1 MLGVIREEEEEEEEE
16 EGGDTLSWCGTHQEQ
31 IAVGS

>member
-1 MLGVIREEEEEEEEE
+1 MLGVIREEEEE